1 MAAQEEFTITKTL
14 DKKNEETKKK
24 EAAIK
29 IVGVG
34 GGGGNAV
41 NRMVEANLSGVQF
54 IAINTD
60 PQDLEKSLAPVKLQ
74 IGGRTM
80 GAGANPELGR
90 EACEK
95 DRERIRQML
104 EGGDLVFLTLGLGGG
119 TGTGAAPIVAQEAA
133 AACKLVIAI
142 VTLPFTF
149 EGKERMSNALKGLEE
164 LEEYVDTLIVIPND
178 RIAELSNVTTSLIDA
193 FKLGDEV
200 LRDGVLAISALLT
213 ITGEIN
219 LDFEDLC
226 TVMKGSGRTLMGI
239 GFGKGEERAM
249 HAVREAV
256 ECPLLE
262 QSSIA
267 GAKAVIVNVHGAKN
281 LLLQEFTQI
290 NNYIYENVGPD
301 ARIFSGVVMNG
312 KEDEPE
318 LQVTVIATG
327 FPKRDISSYAKA
339 KIDNDA
345 QKNKSMEAKTAAEQR
360 AAAPVA
366 KGDTQTKFVS
376 NKPALKIIST
386 SEDDGPLF
394 RSAAN
399 KSNTSPFITT
409 SIDEPED
416 MTIPAFIRARKR
428 KQENR

>member
-1 MAAQEEFTITKTL
+1 MAAQEELTMTTAL
-14 DKKNEETKKK
+14 DRKNEDTKKK
-24 EAAIK
+24 EAVVK

-34 GGGGNAV
+34 GGGGNAI

-95 DRERIRQML
+95 DRERIRQL
-104 EGGDLVFLTLGLGGG
+104 LDGGDLVFLTLGLGGG
-119 TGTGAAPIVAQEAA
+119 TGTGAAPIVAEEAA

-149 EGKERMSNALKGLEE
+149 EGKERMGNALKGLQE
-164 LEEYVDTLIVIPND
+164 LEEHVDTLIVIPND
-178 RIAELSNVTTSLIDA
+178 RIAELSNATTSLIDA

-219 LDFEDLC
+219 LDFQDLC

-239 GFGKGEERAM
+239 GFGEGENRAIR
-249 HAVREAV
+249 AVEEAV

-267 GAKAVIVNVHGAKN
+267 GAKAVILNVHGGKN

-290 NNYIYENVGPD
+290 NNYIYKNVGAD
-301 ARIFSGVVMNG
+301 AKIITGVVMNHA
-312 KEDEPE
+312 EDVAE

-327 FPKRDISSYAKA
+327 FPKRDIASYAKPPKDEEIEKVREVAA
-339 KIDNDA
+339 K
-345 QKNKSMEAKTAAEQR
+345 SAAGNR
-360 AAAPVA
+360 VAATGRGGAA
-366 KGDTQTKFVS
+366 KGSGSREKFRQS
-376 NKPALKIIST
+376 H
-386 SEDDGPLF
+386 F
-394 RSAAN
+394 HYR
-399 KSNTSPFITT
+399 
-409 SIDEPED
+409 
-416 MTIPAFIRARKR
+416 
-428 KQENR
+428 